1 MRRAFL
7 VWPRAC
13 VFTGALASAA
23 ALGSRD
29 ARAELVPLQG
39 VSGACDDL
47 DLDTLASA
55 LGRLHG
61 LLVQPH
67 RAPLQIGNRSIPAAT
82 YAAHTVLPLLD
93 LAGAGDR
100 ARLCAALARYAWWR
114 DAKLPAGKLLFS
126 AYYTPTVAG
135 SRMRDER
142 FRFPLYRRPP
152 GVDATRFDTAQILG
166 GALGGRGL
174 EVVWLEDPYDALAL
188 QVEGSAEI
196 RLPDGQIFPLG
207 TEGHNGRAYTNVSK
221 LLIADGKLP
230 PGPAPQSTKPGNPK
244 VRAYFAAHPDEL
256 ARYWGR
262 NPHFVFFKPVTQAGG
277 GKLGPLTG
285 GRSIAVDP
293 SVYPLGAVMLLRP
306 SHGFAGGD
314 GTPARLVVSMDTGA
328 AIKGAGRIDVYF
340 GDDGETSSQAVAA
353 GSVEGEAYVLVAP

>member
-1 MRRAFL
+1 M
-7 VWPRAC
+7 
-13 VFTGALASAA
+13 
-23 ALGSRD
+23 
-29 ARAELVPLQG
+29 
-39 VSGACDDL
+39 
-47 DLDTLASA
+47 
-55 LGRLHG
+55 
-61 LLVQPH
+61 
-67 RAPLQIGNRSIPAAT
+67 
-82 YAAHTVLPLLD
+82 LPLLD
-93 LAGAGDR
+93 LAGTGDR
-100 ARLCAALARYAWWR
+100 DRLCAALARYTWWR

-135 SRMRDER
+135 SLTRDER

-152 GVDATRFDTAQILG
+152 GADATRFDTAQILA
-166 GALGGRGL
+166 GALAGRGL
-174 EVVWLEDPYDALAL
+174 ELVWLEDAYDALAL

-221 LLIADGKLP
+221 LLIADGKLA
-230 PGPAPQSTKPGNPK
+230 PGPAPASNKPGSPK
-244 VRAYFAAHPDEL
+244 ARAYFAAHPDEL

-262 NPHFVFFKPVTQAGG
+262 NPHYVFFKPVAQAGG

-293 SVYPLGAVMLLRP
+293 SVYPLGMVMLLRP

-340 GDDGETSSQAVAA
+340 GDDGETSSQAVSA
-353 GSVEGEAYVLVAP
+353 GSVEGDAYVLVAP